1 MRCLGQDQTES
12 LSEKKAP
19 HGRES
24 ALKILAMKNLFLFG
38 NINKNLDFYFLKWD
52 TVPKHKYIVYRH
64 S

>member
-1 MRCLGQDQTES
+1 MFWSRS
-12 LSEKKAP
+12 NRKPVRKKAP

-24 ALKILAMKNLFLFG
+24 TLKILAMKNLFLFG